1 MLWVLVVQGFASD
14 LPANSVDRAN
24 AEGFPGLVFA
34 VSLSCM
40 QACKTKQYIYK
51 RADFFVDQNYPQ

>member
-14 LPANSVDRAN
+14 LSANSVNRAN

-40 QACKTKQYIYK
+40 HASMHDQAIHI
-51 RADFFVDQNYPQ
+51 